1 MILEHI
7 EGPWDVK
14 NLSPEELKTLAA
26 EIRQFLIEKIS
37 VTGGHLASNLGVVEL
52 TIALYLAFDLPRD
65 KVIWDVGHQSYTHK
79 ILSGRREMFDELR
92 QYGGMS
98 GFPKRKESPY
108 DSFDTGHSSTS
119 ISAGLGIAQGRDLL
133 GEDYAVISVIG
144 DGALTGGMAYEALN
158 NAAHLKKNFIIILND
173 NNMSISENVGGMS
186 KYLSSLRSGAG
197 YNELKRRV
205 SETLLKI
212 PVVGAGL
219 VEKISRTK
227 DSIKQLV
234 IPGML
239 FENMGVTYLGP
250 VDGHDIKAMVK
261 TLKEARRMDHA
272 VLVHV
277 LTKKGKGYAPAEKN
291 PSRFHGIDPFDIAT
305 GKSLKE
311 KIYPTYTDVFSK
323 EICRLAETEN
333 RLVAV
338 TAAMPDG
345 TGLKAFSRYFPD
357 RFFDV
362 GIAEQHAVTSAAGMA
377 AAGLKP
383 VVAVYS
389 SFLQRGFD
397 QVLHDV
403 CIQNLP
409 VIFAL
414 DRAGLVG
421 SDGETHQGIF
431 DLSYLSCIPNMSI
444 MAPKNLWELRQELE
458 FAVCHY
464 DGPIAIRYPRG
475 QAYRGL
481 KEFDAPIEYGK
492 GELLYEGSRIALLA
506 VGSMVSTAEHVR
518 EGFHCTLA
526 NGRFIKPVDYE
537 LADRLAQAHELMVI
551 LEENVLQG
559 GYGLQVKA
567 YVQEHYPYVH
577 VLTIALP
584 DAYVEHG
591 NVSVLRQT
599 LGIDSDSVIRTMRM
613 AWGPLDKSMN
623 AMETAANEEQ
633 KEEKA

>member
-323 EICRLAETEN
+323 EICRLAETEK

-345 TGLKAFSRYFPD
+345 TGLKAFSRQFPD

-475 QAYRGL
+475 SAYEGFKNMRP
-481 KEFDAPIEYGK
+481 PIEYGK
-492 GELLYEGSRIALLA
+492 SERMFEGEKIALVA
-506 VGSMVSTAEHVR
+506 VGSMVQTAVQVR
-518 EGFHCTLA
+518 EKLLDKGINATVVNA
-526 NGRFIKPVDYE
+526 RFVCPLDTE
-537 LADRLAQAHELMVI
+537 CLDRLSRDPQWIVTM
-551 LEENVLQG
+551 EENVLKG
-559 GYGLQVKA
+559 GFGEACGDYLLAKHEDVRLI
-567 YVQEHYPYVH
+567 H
-577 VLTIALP
+577 VGVP
-584 DAYVEHG
+584 DVYVEHG
-591 NVSVLRQT
+591 GVDQLKKT
-599 LGIDSDSVIRTMRM
+599 LHMDADSIVERICS
-613 AWGPLDKSMN
+613 
-623 AMETAANEEQ
+623 AMSDADD
-633 KEEKA
+633 

>member
-323 EICRLAETEN
+323 EICRLAETEK

-345 TGLKAFSRYFPD
+345 TGLKAFSRHFPD

-475 QAYRGL
+475 SAYEGFKNMRP
-481 KEFDAPIEYGK
+481 PIEYGK
-492 GELLYEGSRIALLA
+492 SELMFEGEKIALVA
-506 VGSMVSTAEHVR
+506 VGSMVQTAVQVR
-518 EGFHCTLA
+518 EKLLDKGINATVVNA
-526 NGRFIKPVDYE
+526 RFVCPLDTE
-537 LADRLAQAHELMVI
+537 CLDRLSRDHQWIVTM
-551 LEENVLQG
+551 EENVLKG
-559 GYGLQVKA
+559 GFGEACGDYLLAKHEDVRLI
-567 YVQEHYPYVH
+567 H
-577 VLTIALP
+577 VGVP
-584 DAYVEHG
+584 DVYVEHG
-591 NVSVLRQT
+591 GVDQLKKT
-599 LGIDSDSVIRTMRM
+599 LHMDADSIVERICS
-613 AWGPLDKSMN
+613 
-623 AMETAANEEQ
+623 AMSDADD
-633 KEEKA
+633 

>member
-52 TIALYLAFDLPRD
+52 TIALYLAFDLPKD

-158 NAAHLKKNFIIILND
+158 NAAHLKKNFIIVLND

-186 KYLSSLRSGAG
+186 KYLSGLRSGVG
-197 YNELKRRV
+197 YNELKRQV

-250 VDGHDIKAMVK
+250 VDGHDIKTMVK
-261 TLKEARRMDHA
+261 TFKEARRMDHA

-311 KIYPTYTDVFSK
+311 KVYPTYTDVFSK
-323 EICRLAETEN
+323 KICQLAEIN
-333 RLVAV
+333 PRLVAV

-345 TGLKAFSRYFPD
+345 TGLKAFSRCYPD

-403 CIQNLP
+403 CIQNLS
-409 VIFAL
+409 VVFAL

-444 MAPKNLWELRQELE
+444 MAPKNLWELRKELE

-492 GELLYEGSRIALLA
+492 GEMLYEGSRIALLA

-518 EGFHCTLA
+518 EKLKGAGFTCTLA
-526 NGRFIKPVDYE
+526 NGRFIKPVDYG
-537 LADRLAQAHELMVI
+537 LADRLAKSHELLVV

-567 YVQEHYPYVH
+567 YVQEHYPEVQ

-591 NVSVLRQT
+591 NVSVLRQE
-599 LGIDSDSVIRTMRM
+599 LGIDSDSVIRTMRKT
-613 AWGPLDKSMN
+613 WEPLED
-623 AMETAANEEQ
+623 AMKGIIEE
-633 KEEKA
+633 KEENK